1 MCFCH
6 LFTQL
11 LSVHLVILFS
21 SRESRS
27 LPFSDLLHFRPIEP
41 QSVIRVPIS
50 SAWRSHL
57 NTFVYIYKTLHFHH
71 HWDRYRSLATA
82 KTIRDISIA
91 LKAHNSFWW
100 RGPAT
105 KPFHLGN
112 VFTDGNFQTTICCLF
127 LIHLLQIHLCVA
139 SPPSDH
145 KLHQS
150 IAVFFSLLEM
160 PEKALVWSNGPP
172 VEMFIL

>member
-27 LPFSDLLHFRPIEP
+27 LPFSDLLHFRPTNCHSCSNFSRLAEP
-41 QSVIRVPIS
+41 LGTRLFTS
-50 SAWRSHL
+50 SHRD
-57 NTFVYIYKTLHFHH
+57 YHH
-71 HWDRYRSLATA
+71 RDRYRSLATA
-82 KTIRDISIA
+82 NTIRDISFA

-105 KPFHLGN
+105 KPFHMGN
-112 VFTDGNFQTTICCLF
+112 DIRWKFYRPHSVACFSIFSFFRNPSTFR
-127 LIHLLQIHLCVA
+127 CVA
-139 SPPSDH
+139 LPPSDLRYH
-145 KLHQS
+145 LS
-150 IAVFFSLLEM
+150 IATSFSPTEMLE
-160 PEKALVWSNGPP
+160 KILVWSNGPP
-172 VEMFIL
+172 AEMFSL